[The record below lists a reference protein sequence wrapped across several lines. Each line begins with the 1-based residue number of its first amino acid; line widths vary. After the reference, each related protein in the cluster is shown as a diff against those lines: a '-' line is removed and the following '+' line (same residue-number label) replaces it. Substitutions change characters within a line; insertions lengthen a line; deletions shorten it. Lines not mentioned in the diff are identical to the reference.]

1 MRGARRWSGWRGRSS
16 SWAFGG
22 GSAKLEEEM
31 EKGSEGKREVEKIKF
46 QLSSFHLRRFA
57 EGAAATVL
65 LLVLAA
71 PPVAGLLTAFLFRV
85 VVVVFAFDAGGCC

>member
-1 MRGARRWSGWRGRSS
+1 M
-16 SWAFGG
+16 
-22 GSAKLEEEM
+22 EEEM
-31 EKGSEGKREVEKIKF
+31 ERGSEGKREVEKIKF

-85 VVVVFAFDAGGCC
+85 VVVIFAFDAGGCC